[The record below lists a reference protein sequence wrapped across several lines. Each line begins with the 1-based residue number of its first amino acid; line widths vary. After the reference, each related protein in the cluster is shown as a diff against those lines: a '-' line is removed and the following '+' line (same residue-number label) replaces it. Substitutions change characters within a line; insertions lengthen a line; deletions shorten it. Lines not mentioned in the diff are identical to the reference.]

1 MEKYLKD
8 EYNVFEDK
16 RYLTKEEG
24 IESFFKDCGSDFLD
38 CGQGYAED
46 EKTIICKIGDKFY
59 EVEIKAELGSS
70 KQEIGDRLYWIENIE
85 SVEYEEI
92 PKPLPKER
100 TSYRY
105 DMDLT
110 GYQKY
115 ELEHKMK
122 ELNIEFDVT
131 Y

>member
-8 EYNVFEDK
+8 EYDVYEDE
-16 RYLTKEEG
+16 RYLTKEEN
-24 IESFFKDCGSDFLD
+24 IESFFKDCGRDFLD

-46 EKTIICKIGDKFY
+46 ETTIICKIADNFY
-59 EVEIKAELGSS
+59 KVKIKAELGSS

-85 SVEYEEI
+85 SVEYEKI
-92 PKPLPKER
+92 PKPLPKEK

-110 GYQKY
+110 EYQKR
-115 ELEHKMK
+115 ELENKMDA
-122 ELNIEFDVT
+122 LNIEFDVT
-131 Y
+131 C